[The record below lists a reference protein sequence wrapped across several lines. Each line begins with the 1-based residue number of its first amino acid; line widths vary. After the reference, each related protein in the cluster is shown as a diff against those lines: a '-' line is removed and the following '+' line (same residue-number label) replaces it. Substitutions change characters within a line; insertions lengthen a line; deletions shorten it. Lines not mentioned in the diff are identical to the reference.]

1 MVCNLHSVSVQT
13 FVLCRQNAEHPVLRR
28 FFTKPCWLDCRMNQD
43 IERNKALFNVPTM
56 KPLPSNFFGPD
67 GPADK
72 AGLARDFRCMRML
85 GAIETLHPEA
95 LLRSFDAAFAMM
107 WLEER
112 SDAGAVIVSEE
123 RLLRICLAAG
133 LSRDASARVIAA
145 IETNPAKEKLK
156 QNVSEALGLGAFGAP
171 FIAVGEQIYFGSDR
185 FEQLCFTHGLK
196 WFGPDPK
203 RPTVAR
209 L

>member
-1 MVCNLHSVSVQT
+1 
-13 FVLCRQNAEHPVLRR
+13 
-28 FFTKPCWLDCRMNQD
+28 MNQD
-43 IERNKALFNVPTM
+43 IERNKALFNVPDM
-56 KPLPSNFFGPD
+56 KPIPTNFFGPD
-67 GPADK
+67 GPSDK
-72 AGLARDFRCMRML
+72 TGLARDFRCMRML

-112 SDAGAVIVSEE
+112 SDAGAVIVSDE
-123 RLLRICLAAG
+123 RLLRICLASG
-133 LSRDASARVIAA
+133 LSQEAATRVIAA
-145 IETNPAKEKLK
+145 IETHAVKEKLK
-156 QNVSEALGLGAFGAP
+156 ANVSEALGLGAFGAP
-171 FIAVGEQIYFGSDR
+171 FIVVGDQIYFGSDR
-185 FEQLCFTHGLK
+185 FEQLCFTHKLA